1 MFWQAEL
8 EGDVLTPH
16 GLVRRHLC
24 QEAALEVG
32 IGPVHVE
39 ARSRGAAVRVL
50 ALPTTVA
57 DVVEAADDDDAAA
70 GGELSDLGDD
80 GLRPLAL

>member
-1 MFWQAEL
+1 
-8 EGDVLTPH
+8 
-16 GLVRRHLC
+16 
-24 QEAALEVG
+24 
-32 IGPVHVE
+32 
-39 ARSRGAAVRVL
+39 VL